1 MELQDTLGHSEPT
14 AATAPA
20 TSQPA
25 TAHQRIRLWDL
36 PVRLFHWSLVMAV
49 SVAILTG
56 LEGGDWMA
64 LHSQAGLVIVGLLA
78 FRLAWGLLG
87 STYARF
93 ATFLPSPGAIVS
105 YLQGNWRGVG
115 HNPLGALSVLALI
128 ALLGAQVTTGL
139 FGNDEIAFTGPLA
152 GRVEEALSLKL
163 TGLHHQLVNVLYAV
177 LGLHVAAIVFYVCVK
192 KDNLVKPMVTGWKDV
207 DAHTEPPRQASVL
220 AFVVALGVSFA
231 AVYASSGLWIAPPVE
246 VAPTPVSTSS
256 SAPTATPA
264 W

>member
-1 MELQDTLGHSEPT
+1 MELQDTIGHIEPT
-14 AATAPA
+14 KAVNAPSPRTPSA
-20 TSQPA
+20 LK
-25 TAHQRIRLWDL
+25 RIRLWDL
-36 PVRLFHWSLVMAV
+36 PVRLFHWSLVVAV
-49 SVAILTG
+49 SFAIFTG

-64 LHSQAGLVIVGLLA
+64 LHSQAGLLIVGLLA
-78 FRLAWGLLG
+78 FRLAWGFLG

-105 YLQGNWRGVG
+105 YLKGNWRGVG

-152 GRVEEALSLKL
+152 GQVEEALSLKL
-163 TGLHHQLVNVLYAV
+163 TGLHHQLVNALYAI
-177 LGLHVAAIVFYVCVK
+177 LGLHVAAIVFYVRFK

-207 DAHTEPPRQASVL
+207 DVHTETPRQASLL
-220 AFVVALGVSFA
+220 AFVVALVIALA
-231 AVYASSGLWIAPPVE
+231 AVYAASGLWIQQPVE
-246 VAPTPVSTSS
+246 EAPAPVSTSS
-256 SAPTATPA
+256 SAPAAAPA